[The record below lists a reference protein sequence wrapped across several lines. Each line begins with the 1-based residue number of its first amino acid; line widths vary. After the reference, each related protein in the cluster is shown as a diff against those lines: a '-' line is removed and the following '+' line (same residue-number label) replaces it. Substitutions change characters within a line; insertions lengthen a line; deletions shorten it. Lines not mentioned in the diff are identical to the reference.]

1 MILRFGHLV
10 PELIKKVYKIWQW
23 LTKKGFFLPLVKNY
37 KILKK
42 CWNNRFSWI
51 IGRYPNLSTIVKFI
65 NHLSIQRK
73 IIGSKRGTTVT
84 ARGRVQHTQLGHL
97 WFCAN
102 ESFKRTV
109 AGSISRVV
117 GANWSWAWPLQCTH
131 AVSISRKKDSL
142 FVDWSSKCVFLSH
155 ETEYFIPHEVIPSTG
170 GIVPGTAVCHILK
183 AIISYQTDVWH
194 QFNHPKVFETVGISF
209 RICIS
214 CSVVHTPTAGFFS
227 ELLLV
232 G

>member
-142 FVDWSSKCVFLSH
+142 FVDWSSKCVFISRDWTLHSTWGDSIYWWHRSRNSCLSH
-155 ETEYFIPHEVIPSTG
+155 LESNY
-170 GIVPGTAVCHILK
+170 IVPDRCMTPVQSSK
-183 AIISYQTDVWH
+183 
-194 QFNHPKVFETVGISF
+194 SF
-209 RICIS
+209 WD
-214 CSVVHTPTAGFFS
+214 GGDLF
-227 ELLLV
+227 
-232 G
+232 